1 MSLDKGSMGDL
12 FQVEKEFW
20 SVSLIKAATTTNNRN
35 RMRVYKMI
43 NVWVKK
49 LAGKVVRI
57 NVSKSLSI
65 LKPVPLKL

>member
-1 MSLDKGSMGDL
+1 MGDL

-65 LKPVPLKL
+65 LKLVPLKL